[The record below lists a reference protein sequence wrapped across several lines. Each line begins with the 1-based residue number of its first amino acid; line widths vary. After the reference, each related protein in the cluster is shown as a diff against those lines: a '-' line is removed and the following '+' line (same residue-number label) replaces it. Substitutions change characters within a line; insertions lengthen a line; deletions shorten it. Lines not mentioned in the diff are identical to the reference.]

1 MSSNEIKPVK
11 YGLLGAVGMAVFI
24 YVFMLVGTYFK
35 FGELFTGL
43 GETAD
48 FYYLWL
54 FWTCAGVYVGISL
67 RKQYVGYI
75 TNFIDEHKDIA
86 PPAAKQLAVRGFK
99 ILYARQLFPVVA
111 LFPLAYYTFE
121 LQIPDSLEDFLFIA
135 VLEIVAY
142 RLYRIK
148 NQNIY

>member
-11 YGLLGAVGMAVFI
+11 YGVLGAAGMAVFT
-24 YVFMLVGTYFK
+24 YMFMLVGTYFK
-35 FGELFTGL
+35 YGELFTGL
-43 GETAD
+43 GEPAD

-75 TNFIDEHKDIA
+75 ANFIDEHKDIA
-86 PPAAKQLAVRGFK
+86 QPEAKRLAIRGFK

-111 LFPLAYYTFE
+111 LFPFAYYTFE
-121 LQIPDSLEDFLFIA
+121 LQIPDSFGDFAFMA
-135 VLEIVAY
+135 VLEIIAY
-142 RLYRIK
+142 RLYKIK